1 MPQILDPADILKK
14 NDALNF
20 INYKNINGEQ
30 QEFLRSDL
38 WYFEFIVPPAC
49 VYFPGNDLIKARLT
63 EVSIQTGGSLT
74 PIQANIRG
82 FEIQQNVSVHSN
94 GSISLSFVDF
104 EDQSISIFKRDWQQ
118 KLTNMDNKFTYRKE
132 DTVAQCKLVQLNS
145 SRIPIYEWVF
155 QTCQLTDGTI
165 NRTFGSDDAS
175 NNGNVE
181 MNLSFEHCVPQEL
194 NIDI

>member
-1 MPQILDPADILKK
+1 MPTILDPSEILKK

-20 INYKNINGEQ
+20 INYTKINNEQ

-38 WYFEFIVPPAC
+38 WYFEFTVPPAC
-49 VYFPGNDLIKARLT
+49 VYFPGNDIIKTRLT
-63 EVSIQTGGSLT
+63 AVNIQTGGSLGQIT
-74 PIQANIRG
+74 ANIRG
-82 FEIQQNVSVHSN
+82 FNIKQNVGTQSDGTV
-94 GSISLSFVDF
+94 SLTFVDF

-155 QTCQLTDGTI
+155 NTCQLTDGTI
-165 NRTFGSDDAS
+165 QRTFGSDDAAQ
-175 NNGNVE
+175 NGDVD